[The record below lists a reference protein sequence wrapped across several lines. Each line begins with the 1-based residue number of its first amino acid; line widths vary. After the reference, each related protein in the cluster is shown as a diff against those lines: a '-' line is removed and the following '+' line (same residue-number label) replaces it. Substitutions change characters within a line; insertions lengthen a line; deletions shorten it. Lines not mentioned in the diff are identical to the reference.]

1 MPSGSPTLSQVEKTS
16 RLINLTWAE
25 VAPHQRNGII
35 TGYTVTVTDLDD
47 PEAIVMSYDVTS
59 LSLTVPDLWPYTT
72 YGVLLRAHTS
82 VGAGPS
88 SDLYTVQTHEE
99 GKCGCN

>member
-1 MPSGSPTLSQVEKTS
+1 
-16 RLINLTWAE
+16 
-25 VAPHQRNGII
+25 
-35 TGYTVTVTDLDD
+35 
-47 PEAIVMSYDVTS
+47 MSYDVTS
-59 LSLTVPDLWPYTT
+59 LYLTVRDLRPYTT

-99 GKCGCN
+99 GMYTVHNGVVAIGWAQYLRYRTSNNPYKDTINCGYFIWRI